1 MTKIKTHTCRA
12 GSMGRGVYSR
22 SWISWT
28 LSDEWRILYYVTV
41 CRTNINSYLLQP
53 ISLMN
58 AKYNLRSEFTHCITS
73 LETKI
78 QKACVGP
85 PLWVRA
91 DLWSEWTV
99 AWTMVGFVTP
109 DQVCILCR
117 APGKPLSQHGTRYAV
132 SKWGD
137 TSAAYTGVQNKWKL
151 YPDSL
156 APVIK

>member
-1 MTKIKTHTCRA
+1 MPSIIYDLNSPIVSHRLKQRYRKLVLDPLSESEQTCEVNEP
-12 GSMGRGVYSR
+12 SRG
-22 SWISWT
+22 
-28 LSDEWRILYYVTV
+28 
-41 CRTNINSYLLQP
+41 
-53 ISLMN
+53 
-58 AKYNLRSEFTHCITS
+58 
-73 LETKI
+73 
-78 QKACVGP
+78 
-85 PLWVRA
+85 
-91 DLWSEWTV
+91 
-99 AWTMVGFVTP
+99 TMVGFVTP

>member
-1 MTKIKTHTCRA
+1 MTKIKTHTCQA

-28 LSDEWRILYYVTV
+28 LSDEWSILYYVTV
-41 CRTNINSYLLQP
+41 CWTNINSYLLQP

-58 AKYNLRSEFTHCITS
+58 ATYNLRSEFTHCITS

-78 QKACVGP
+78 QKACIGTPSLSQSRLVKWTNRRVDNGGFC
-85 PLWVRA
+85 
-91 DLWSEWTV
+91 DSWSSV
-99 AWTMVGFVTP
+99 HSVQG
-109 DQVCILCR
+109 
-117 APGKPLSQHGTRYAV
+117 PGKTPVTTWDSIC

-151 YPDSL
+151 DPDSL

>member
-28 LSDEWRILYYVTV
+28 LSDEWSILYYVTV

-85 PLWVRA
+85 LSESEQTCEVNEPSRGQWRVLWLLIKCALCAGPRENPCHNMGLDMQWVSGGIRPL
-91 DLWSEWTV
+91 
-99 AWTMVGFVTP
+99 P
-109 DQVCILCR
+109 IQVFKINGNSI
-117 APGKPLSQHGTRYAV
+117 PIP
-132 SKWGD
+132 
-137 TSAAYTGVQNKWKL
+137 
-151 YPDSL
+151 
-156 APVIK
+156 